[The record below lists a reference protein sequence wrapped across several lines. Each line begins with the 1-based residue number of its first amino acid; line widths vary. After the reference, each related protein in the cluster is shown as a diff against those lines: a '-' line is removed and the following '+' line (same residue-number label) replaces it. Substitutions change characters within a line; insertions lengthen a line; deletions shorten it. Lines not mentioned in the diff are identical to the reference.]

1 MHFTKKFGSNESDAI
16 KATNIA
22 IAVKSPKS
30 LVGTKFYNARI
41 ENPAAIV
48 AAV

>member
-1 MHFTKKFGSNESDAI
+1 MNLTNKFGSNESDEI

-22 IAVKSPKS
+22 IAVKIPKS
-30 LVGTKFYNARI
+30 LVGKKFDNARI